1 MRRDRRWY
9 SSLAGAA
16 AAALALAGGSAGAQ
30 VTVGPGGTLIWNL
43 NLTTSQEPTTP
54 AVVIT
59 ADDGVTPRPT
69 PFGTVTFTLDA
80 ELNSLTMSAEVFNI
94 DFTGGQ
100 TPNVLNDDLT
110 AAHIHSGPNGPRP
123 IPPGWTN
130 SVAWGFFGG
139 PFNDLFLDDA
149 NTIPNPNALAPI
161 PGDCTAFTVGVG
173 GTCSGV
179 WNALEGNGGRTLV
192 SQLTNIFAGRAYVNF
207 HTRQNGGGEIRANF
221 TAIPEPSTYLLL
233 ASGLG
238 FVGMVG
244 YRRRRRA

>member
-1 MRRDRRWY
+1 MI
-9 SSLAGAA
+9 
-16 AAALALAGGSAGAQ
+16 GSQAGAQ
-30 VTVGPGGTLIWNL
+30 VTVGPGGEIIWNL
-43 NLTTSQEPTTP
+43 SLTTTQEPP
-54 AVVIT
+54 GVVIT
-59 ADDGVTPRPT
+59 ADDGITPRPI
-69 PFGTVTFTLDA
+69 PFGTVMLVLDA
-80 ELNSLTMSAEVFNI
+80 ERNSLSMTAEVFNI
-94 DFTGGQ
+94 DFTGLQ
-100 TPNVLNDDLT
+100 TPNLLNDNLT

-130 SVAWGFFGG
+130 SVAWGFFGA

-149 NTIPNPNALAPI
+149 NTIPNPNAATPK
-161 PGDCTAFTVGVG
+161 PGDCTAFLVGVG

-207 HTRQNGGGEIRANF
+207 HTTQNPGGEIRANI

-244 YRRRRRA
+244 YRRRRQA